1 MVSQPVISQ
10 SVSQS
15 EKCQL
20 IRHATILTSKK
31 CASKPLTHTH
41 TYTHITKNASEKNVS
56 KWCPHFQPL
65 WEFCFLRR
73 ASARTELPS
82 LTYSIPHHQLVT
94 CDGVISSRKLRTRLR
109 RTPITF
115 TPSHRLYVGHDNNT
129 ISFSKR
135 FSVSIGNISLF
146 QFLYE
151 TYPYFVSDSFSADGS

>member
-1 MVSQPVISQ
+1 M
-10 SVSQS
+10 
-15 EKCQL
+15 C
-20 IRHATILTSKK
+20 IRTTDK
-31 CASKPLTHTH
+31 H
-41 TYTHITKNASEKNVS
+41 TYTHIAKNASEKNVS

-65 WEFCFLRR
+65 WEFCFLRQ

-115 TPSHRLYVGHDNNT
+115 TPSQRLYVGHDNNT

-135 FSVSIGNISLF
+135 FSVSIGDLSLF
-146 QFLYE
+146 RLRLVFCRWIVVYSTELCQ
-151 TYPYFVSDSFSADGS
+151 PYKLHGV